1 MNYFNIIMF
10 FNDSATS
17 QIQYKPLPR
26 ANSLVVIMHDPR
38 NSFDIFEDLHQIELN
53 KKHLKEQRN
62 KIERLTRGPK
72 ITRITVTRA

>member
-38 NSFDIFEDLHQIELN
+38 NSVDIFEDLHQIELN

-72 ITRITVTRA
+72 LTRITVTRA